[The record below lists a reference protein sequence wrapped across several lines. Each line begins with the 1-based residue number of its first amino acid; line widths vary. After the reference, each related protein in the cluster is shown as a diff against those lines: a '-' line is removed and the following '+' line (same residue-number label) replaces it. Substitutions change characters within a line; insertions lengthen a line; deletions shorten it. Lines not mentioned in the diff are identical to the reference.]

1 MARAKQTIKIVR
13 STVRKKAPTPSKK
26 TPPKRCPSCGKS
38 ISHWREGCGL
48 LTEHIRIR
56 KQLKE
61 VSLVTTFEGLLAE
74 CTLSDT
80 DKELLRMHYLQE
92 KDFRFIGDALG
103 FTEAT
108 VKARHRKALK
118 KIGSLIG

>member
-1 MARAKQTIKIVR
+1 M
-13 STVRKKAPTPSKK
+13 
-26 TPPKRCPSCGKS
+26 
-38 ISHWREGCGL
+38 
-48 LTEHIRIR
+48 TEHIRIR

-61 VSLVTTFEGLLAE
+61 ISLVTTFEGLLAE
-74 CTLSDT
+74 CTLSDI

-92 KDFRFIGDALG
+92 KDFRFIGDSLG

-108 VKARHRKALK
+108 IKARHRKALK